1 VVAGST
7 RTTTAW
13 STTAVA
19 RPPHPSVAA
28 RPPPSGP
35 VSLRTPLVLRSAV
48 LSLPLCTNRCGR
60 DPETG
65 SLDLPPPGGGG
76 SSVVLLAVA
85 AASQWVSW
93 CLASASG
100 GHGAL
105 PVGSLFIFENCLP
118 SQIVLTT
125 YLSLVC
131 DKRLTANPLPFRKRS
146 FPRWAL
152 GKASVSRSV
161 FFDKAFH
168 PKRKWEYNR
177 PSLTH
182 CIYMI
187 WRIHTKYNMHVT
199 WHM

>member
-1 VVAGST
+1 VWRRDLLHQASSRASVGRPLTSPVHRSVRAGS
-7 RTTTAW
+7 RDRLPGSA
-13 STTAVA
+13 
-19 RPPHPSVAA
+19 PP
-28 RPPPSGP
+28 R
-35 VSLRTPLVLRSAV
+35 
-48 LSLPLCTNRCGR
+48 
-60 DPETG
+60 
-65 SLDLPPPGGGG
+65 GGG

-85 AASQWVSW
+85 VASQWVSW
-93 CLASASG
+93 CLASACG

-105 PVGSLFIFENCLP
+105 PVGYLFIFIFENCLL
-118 SQIVLTT
+118 SQLVLTT

-146 FPRWAL
+146 LPRWAL

-187 WRIHTKYNMHVT
+187 RRIQTKYNMHVT
-199 WHM
+199 RHM